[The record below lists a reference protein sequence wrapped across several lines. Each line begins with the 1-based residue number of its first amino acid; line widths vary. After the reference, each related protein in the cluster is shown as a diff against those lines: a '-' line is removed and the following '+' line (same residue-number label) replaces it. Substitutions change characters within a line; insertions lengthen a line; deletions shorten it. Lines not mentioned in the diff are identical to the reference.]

1 MNVHFL
7 NVGQGDSIIL
17 RWNRPTELC
26 TGVIDCCIHQG
37 KNRVLEFLKANSVR
51 ELEFV
56 LLSHPHYDHFSGA
69 RQLLEYCESNGIIIH
84 HFLHTSQQHP
94 TYLRSACTSTV
105 AKQELARLFAT
116 ILRLTTSTPRII
128 LGQGPVNDYTR
139 IFQLDA
145 QWSMHVLAPSSVE
158 SNNYIAKTYAKGLDV
173 GDHSSPH
180 GNWLSTLIKIQGPD
194 RYALL
199 TSDVESEVFARLGT
213 DYDQGRNNHFKGD
226 LVLAQVPHHGSDNN
240 HSSQFWKNRLP
251 KHVVISVGQP
261 NKYNHPGALVL
272 KRFAKLS
279 AKIEC
284 TNDKASV
291 SPKALANAKKL
302 AHMGVGVAA
311 LTAVSSRDVVV
322 SL

>member
-1 MNVHFL
+1 MTVHFL
-7 NVGQGDSIIL
+7 NVGQGDSIVL
-17 RWNRPTELC
+17 QWDGPNGKC
-26 TGVIDCCIHQG
+26 VGVVDCCVHQG
-37 KNRVLEFLKANSVR
+37 KNKVLDFLKNNSVR
-51 ELEFV
+51 EIEFLV
-56 LLSHPHYDHFSGA
+56 ISHPHFDHFSGT
-69 RQLLEYCESNGIIIH
+69 RQVLEHCESNKIVIKH
-84 HFLHTSQQHP
+84 CLHTSQQNP
-94 TYLRSACTSTV
+94 TYMRSACASTM

-116 ILRLTTSTPRII
+116 ILRLYTSNPRII
-128 LGQGPVNDYTR
+128 KGQGYVSDYTHS
-139 IFQLDA
+139 FHLNA
-145 QWSMHVLAPSSVE
+145 HWSMQFLAPSSAE
-158 SNNYIAKTYAKGLDV
+158 FIKYLSKTFAKGLDV
-173 GDHSSPH
+173 GEHSNPH

-199 TSDVESEVFARLGT
+199 TSDLESEVLSRLGT
-213 DYDQGRNNHFKGD
+213 DYDQGRNSHFNGD
-226 LVLAQVPHHGSDNN
+226 LVLAQVPHHGSDSN

-272 KRFAKLS
+272 KRFAKLN

-291 SPKALANAKKL
+291 SPKALATAKKL

-311 LTAVSSRDVVV
+311 LSAVSSRDVVV